1 MTVQHR
7 KPAARDREESRKCL
21 QEKLD
26 PLVLPVF
33 VSSPHEPRSFHPHVV
48 TVLRNRELR
57 P

>member
-1 MTVQHR
+1 MTIQHR

-26 PLVLPVF
+26 PLMLPVL
-33 VSSPHEPRSFHPHVV
+33 VSSTHEPRSFHPHVV